1 MNEKGCASSG
11 LLFGGNANNGTN
23 AGLSYANAN
32 NAPSNA
38 NANNGSRIYYNTTT
52 PNTGRKPHPAKVK
65 NSNN

>member
-23 AGLSYANAN
+23 DGLSYANAN

-38 NANNGSRIYYNTTT
+38 NANNGSRIYYTTT
-52 PNTGRKPHPAKVK
+52 KHWTQTPPRKGEKQ
-65 NSNN
+65 

>member
-1 MNEKGCASSG
+1 MNEYGCASPG

-38 NANNGSRIYYNTTT
+38 NANIGSRIYYNEHKTSDANPT
-52 PNTGRKPHPAKVK
+52 PQR
-65 NSNN
+65 